1 MDDYEKIEKDL
12 QKQYEV
18 SSTAMSVVSHSVH
31 GHKALCVCVCAQAY
45 VEKYKNLHFLEQQL
59 SELNRSEQDRLE
71 VSEECLEW
79 GCIQCGL
86 QHRHTHREE
95 M

>member
-1 MDDYEKIEKDL
+1 MD
-12 QKQYEV
+12 
-18 SSTAMSVVSHSVH
+18 TRHSVCVCVLAH
-31 GHKALCVCVCAQAY
+31 PVCVCAQAY

-79 GCIQCGL
+79 GCI
-86 QHRHTHREE
+86 
-95 M
+95 

>member
-18 SSTAMSVVSHSVH
+18 SHVMSVVSLSPN
-31 GHKALCVCVCAQAY
+31 KALTVCTYMYSMCTVCLSVCMSVCMQAY

-71 VSEECLEW
+71 VSEECMPGEA
-79 GCIQCGL
+79 CI
-86 QHRHTHREE
+86 
-95 M
+95 